1 MKDSSIKELK
11 RESSINHLTVR
22 VRGKKLDIDLSKELA
37 VNETSIN
44 TLISENPSSYSLIS
58 ILKSKAVAA
67 RDQLEREKDRIFSQV
82 YVSVVDS
89 NPKATKEYATHK
101 ANANT
106 KYQVANDKFLEAKEY
121 ADKLISICKAFE
133 MKAQLLQTFSSNI
146 RKE

>member
-22 VRGKKLDIDLSKELA
+22 VRGKKLDIDLSKELSI
-37 VNETSIN
+37 NETSIN
-44 TLISENPSSYSLIS
+44 KLISENPSSYSLIS
-58 ILKSKAVAA
+58 ILKSKAVAE

-101 ANANT
+101 ETANT
-106 KYQVANDKFLEAKEY
+106 KYQ
-121 ADKLISICKAFE
+121 
-133 MKAQLLQTFSSNI
+133 
-146 RKE
+146 

>member
-1 MKDSSIKELK
+1 MDLRKPFKLLLNLNFKIQGSS
-11 RESSINHLTVR
+11 REGSIR
-22 VRGKKLDIDLSKELA
+22 KG
-37 VNETSIN
+37 
-44 TLISENPSSYSLIS
+44 
-58 ILKSKAVAA
+58 
-67 RDQLEREKDRIFSQV
+67 KDRIFSQV

>member
-1 MKDSSIKELK
+1 MRDSSIKELK

-37 VNETSIN
+37 INETSIN
-44 TLISENPSSYSLIS
+44 KLISE
-58 ILKSKAVAA
+58 K
-67 RDQLEREKDRIFSQV
+67 EKDRIFSQV

>member
-1 MKDSSIKELK
+1 MRDSSIKELK

-37 VNETSIN
+37 INETSIN
-44 TLISENPSSYSLIS
+44 KLISENPSSYSLIS
-58 ILKSKAVAA
+58 ILKSKA
-67 RDQLEREKDRIFSQV
+67 V

-106 KYQVANDKFLEAKEY
+106 KYQVANDKFLEVKEY